1 MNSSSTCPMGN
12 IISSLSLSVIRPGLM
27 NRVLSG
33 DVMDADLQEDYT
45 IVGHQRWSEYR
56 AQ

>member
-12 IISSLSLSVIRPGLM
+12 ISSLSLSVIRPGLM

-45 IVGHQRWSEYR
+45 IVGHQRWSESR

>member
-1 MNSSSTCPMGN
+1 
-12 IISSLSLSVIRPGLM
+12 M

-45 IVGHQRWSEYR
+45 VVGHQRYCGQSPELNKCTNVLIVLLR
-56 AQ
+56 G